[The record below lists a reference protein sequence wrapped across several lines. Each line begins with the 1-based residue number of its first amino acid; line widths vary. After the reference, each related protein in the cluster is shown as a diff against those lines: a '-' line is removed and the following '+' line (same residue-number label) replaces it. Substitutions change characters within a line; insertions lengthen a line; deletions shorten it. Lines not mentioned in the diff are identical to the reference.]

1 MPLTHPLPPSPF
13 FQQYSQPNPLVLPD
27 PSSSSSR
34 RRRLFQLIE
43 QTLYYKPKPQ
53 KQQPTMEPIIDD
65 NHDNVPV
72 PEVPQHPRIAAPFN
86 FGLSCK

>member
-1 MPLTHPLPPSPF
+1 
-13 FQQYSQPNPLVLPD
+13 
-27 PSSSSSR
+27 
-34 RRRLFQLIE
+34 
-43 QTLYYKPKPQ
+43 
-53 KQQPTMEPIIDD
+53 MEPIIDD